1 MKLNSETM
9 KKITFLALLFVSL
22 NKINAQISIELGAKG
37 SYNSTWLFNTNIS
50 DKGADQD
57 YAMAWG
63 QNYGISAGA
72 FIGPIG
78 LAIEY
83 YNGNH
88 TGGYAG
94 TISVFGD
101 YKSNVKLKT
110 NHIPLLLKFKG
121 ESGGYIELGGQLNT
135 ISRATHS
142 INYVDSDI
150 FDGESDV
157 TPEYAKSYM
166 SAILGFGANVR
177 PMKSVPLALLV
188 GIRLQYGFGDTK
200 GVDAF
205 GTALDNSIFY
215 PTYQKTNAV
224 SGGLMFGL
232 TYTLSTAKN

>member
-1 MKLNSETM
+1 M
-9 KKITFLALLFVSL
+9 KKIFLLCLISVSTYSSY
-22 NKINAQISIELGAKG
+22 AQISIELGAKG

-50 DKGADQD
+50 DQGAEQD
-57 YAMAWG
+57 NAMAWG
-63 QNYGISAGA
+63 QNYGIGAAA

-78 LAIEY
+78 VALEY

-88 TGGYAG
+88 TGGYTG
-94 TISVFGD
+94 TVSVLGE

-135 ISRATHS
+135 ISKATYT
-142 INYVDSDI
+142 IDYTDSDI
-150 FDGESDV
+150 LDGESDV
-157 TPEYAKSYM
+157 TSDYAKTYM

-177 PMKSVPLALLV
+177 PLKSVPLGLLV
-188 GIRLQYGFGDTK
+188 GVRLQYGFGDAK

-205 GTALDNSIFY
+205 GTSLDNSLFY

-232 TYTLSTAKN
+232 TYTISTAKS